1 MTPTGAM
8 VTAGISA
15 IVTAHARL
23 AQTLTTIGT
32 LLACRPAPGEVLVHV
47 RSGHEPIA
55 HAIRQQFPTVRVL
68 ETDMLGPGGARNA
81 LVDAAVLPIVASF
94 DDDSWPMDPD
104 YFQRLQALFSAFPD
118 ATVVTA
124 RIFHLHDAVEPARAT
139 AEWGADFSGGACAY
153 RRDAYLDVGGYV
165 PLPDAYNMEEVD
177 FALRLH
183 SKGGKVLATPWLRVF
198 HDTDLA
204 RHAEPAVT
212 AASITNLALL
222 AYLRYPA
229 SLMVIGAGQCA
240 NRIQWLLRHGRRRG
254 ILAGLAGIPGRLW
267 RHRAER
273 RPVSVATVRSYLRLR
288 RHPAPVPLNGTVTDA
303 VG

>member
-1 MTPTGAM
+1 MTP
-8 VTAGISA
+8 AGVSA

-23 AQTLTTIGT
+23 DQTLTTIGK
-32 LLACRPAPGEVLVHV
+32 LNGCRPAPGEILVHINSE
-47 RSGHEPIA
+47 RDPIA
-55 HAIRQQFPTVRVL
+55 DAIRLQFPSVRVL
-68 ETDMLGPGGARNA
+68 ATSNEGPGGARNA
-81 LVDAAVLPIVASF
+81 LVSAAAHPIVASF
-94 DDDSWPMDPD
+94 DDDSFPMDQD
-104 YFQRLQALFSAFPD
+104 YFGRLQSLFAAFPA

-124 RIFHLHDAVEPARAT
+124 RIFHLNDPVEPPRPD

-153 RRDAYLDVGGYV
+153 RREGYLAVGGYV

-183 SKGGKVLATPWLRVF
+183 ARGGKILATSWLRVF

-204 RHAEPAVT
+204 RHAEPEVT
-212 AASITNLALL
+212 AASVTNLALL

-229 SLMVIGAGQCA
+229 LLAVVGVAQCA
-240 NRIQWLLRHGRRRG
+240 NRIQWLVRHGRRRG

-273 RPVSVATVRSYLRLR
+273 RPLSAATVRSYLTLR
-288 RHPAPVPLNGTVTDA
+288 RNPVPVRLAGIVA
-303 VG
+303 GAL

>member
-1 MTPTGAM
+1 MTPPG
-8 VTAGISA
+8 VSA

-23 AQTLTTIGT
+23 DQTLTT
-32 LLACRPAPGEVLVHV
+32 LARLQACRPAPGEILVHV
-47 RSGHEPIA
+47 TSAHHPIA
-55 HAIRQQFPTVRVL
+55 DAIRQKFPDVRVL
-68 ETDMLGPGGARNA
+68 ATSHVGPGGARNA
-81 LVDAAVLPIVASF
+81 LVDAAVHPIVASF
-94 DDDSWPMDPD
+94 DDDSYPMDLE
-104 YFQRLQALFSAFPD
+104 YFGRLQALFSAFPD

-124 RIFHLHDAVEPARAT
+124 RIFHLHDAVEPPRPT

-153 RRDAYLDVGGYV
+153 RRDGYLDVGGYV

-183 SKGGKVLATPWLRVF
+183 AKGGKVLATSWLRVF

-212 AASITNLALL
+212 AASIINLALL

-229 SLMVIGAGQCA
+229 SLLVIGAGQCA

-254 ILAGLAGIPGRLW
+254 ILAGLAGIPWRLW

-273 RPVSVATVRSYLRLR
+273 HPLGATAVRSYLSLR
-288 RHPAPVPLNGTVTDA
+288 RHPVPVPLDGTVTGA